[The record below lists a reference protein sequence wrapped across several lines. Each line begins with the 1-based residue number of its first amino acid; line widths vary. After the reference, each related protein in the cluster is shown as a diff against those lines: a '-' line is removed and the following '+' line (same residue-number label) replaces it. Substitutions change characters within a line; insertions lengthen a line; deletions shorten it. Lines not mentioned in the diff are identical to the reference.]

1 VQVRLFAILRER
13 AGRDSVEVD
22 VSEGATVAEAIGA
35 LVQLPGLGVLER
47 LPVRVAVNRE
57 YANLETRLHAAD
69 ELALIPPVSGG
80 ARPLIHARV
89 TAEQLSLDALARA
102 VSDTAA
108 GAVVTF
114 QGMPREI
121 ERLDYEAY
129 AEMAQQ
135 QIAAILGECADR
147 HGLIAAAA
155 EHRVGSVPAMEASV
169 IVAVSAPHR
178 AQAFAGGREVI
189 DRIKAEAP
197 IWKVEVGADGSV
209 TRV

>member
-57 YANLETRLHAAD
+57 YANLETRLHTAD